1 MFEWFAKII
10 DWYTEQILRI
20 DVLLLLPMEM
30 GNWDGEILHL
40 KCPAVLGVAF
50 ESPDLVGDV
59 RFWGTL
65 IALSLV
71 ADFCPLFY
79 RLHSLHCAQAGYGK
93 HRVRISLPSITH
105 KPCGCS
111 TDRIHFS
118 KQQHIDSTMTAPP
131 TVFSVSLK
139 HLLWTFPPKV
149 HSSKRWR
156 SCKVHFVYLQ
166 SHSKPLLPWLSKLDT
181 FLVNTVVFFHCV
193 SGFPY

>member
-1 MFEWFAKII
+1 MFEPFERII
-10 DWYTEQILRI
+10 DWYTQQILRI
-20 DVLLLLPMEM
+20 DVVQLLPMEM
-30 GNWDGEILHL
+30 GNWDGEVLHL

-71 ADFCPLFY
+71 VDFSPLF
-79 RLHSLHCAQAGYGK
+79 LPTDSTACIV
-93 HRVRISLPSITH
+93 HRQDMENTVRISLPSIIH

-118 KQQHIDSTMTAPP
+118 KQHHMDRIMTAPS
-131 TVFSVSLK
+131 TIFSRSPK
-139 HLLWTFPPKV
+139 HLLWMFPPKV

-156 SCKVHFVYLQ
+156 SCKAALCFTCRGTQYP
-166 SHSKPLLPWLSKLDT
+166 S
-181 FLVNTVVFFHCV
+181 
-193 SGFPY
+193 FPDYSD